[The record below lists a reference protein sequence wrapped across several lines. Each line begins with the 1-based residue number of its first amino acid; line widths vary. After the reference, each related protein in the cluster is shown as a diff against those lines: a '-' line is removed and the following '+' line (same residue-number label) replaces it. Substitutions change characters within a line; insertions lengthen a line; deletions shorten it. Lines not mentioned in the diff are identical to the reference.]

1 MICPDCQTDNI
12 PGVDSCESCGSD
24 LTSLDLPGVED
35 AFTEHILTVTL
46 ANVDAEEPPAVS
58 PSDPV
63 ALAIHG
69 MQKNRVASVLVK
81 EGGKLVGILTERD
94 VLLKAAGAEVDLNAL
109 AVRELMTPD
118 PVVLKDSDT
127 LAVALHSM
135 SVGGFRHIPV
145 ISGGEAKR
153 VLSIRDVVRHI
164 SPFIPGQPSSDA

>member
-1 MICPDCQTDNI
+1 MICPDCHADNI

-24 LTSLDLPGVED
+24 LTSLDLPGAED
-35 AFTEHILTVTL
+35 EFTEHILTVTL
-46 ANVDAEEPPAVS
+46 ANVDAEEPPSVS

-81 EGGKLVGILTERD
+81 EGSKLVGILTERD
-94 VLLKAAGAEVDLNAL
+94 VLLKAAGADVDLNAL

-127 LAVALHSM
+127 LALALHNM